1 MHALSSTEPRS
12 SSNANLHAGCKGCR
26 WQRAPGHRRKLR
38 RAAGTSSR
46 WQKHG
51 AGEESEGKKIAMG
64 IQKSCL
70 EQMGTHHWLSK
81 GSAGSILS
89 PRKGPGS
96 TLSVLVLLRLLV
108 PCLRAVL
115 AFSSLQGEVRP

>member
-1 MHALSSTEPRS
+1 
-12 SSNANLHAGCKGCR
+12 
-26 WQRAPGHRRKLR
+26 
-38 RAAGTSSR
+38 
-46 WQKHG
+46 
-51 AGEESEGKKIAMG
+51 MG

-70 EQMGTHHWLSK
+70 EQMELTT
-81 GSAGSILS
+81 GSPRAAQGSILS